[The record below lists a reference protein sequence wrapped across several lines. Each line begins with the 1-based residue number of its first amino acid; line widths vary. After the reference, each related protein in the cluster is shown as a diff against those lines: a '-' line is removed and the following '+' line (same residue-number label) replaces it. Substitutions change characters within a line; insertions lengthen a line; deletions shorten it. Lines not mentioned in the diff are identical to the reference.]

1 MVGPRRN
8 PARGKT
14 GLPKIAAQRDF
25 WEEERQ
31 AQRAG
36 RQAKR
41 AVCHGAL
48 PATSRRSVASLRAN
62 SRGIAAPVRA
72 LATSPTKKRD
82 TRQVSL
88 FLVGMVG
95 LEPMTSCMSSMRSN
109 QLSYTPATACIS
121 YHFPS
126 PLVNQIRGR
135 FRFFCPF
142 GEFCRRRPAAAGRR
156 PSPARRP
163 QRRQKRQ
170 KRQPRPAKA
179 GRAGRFFYSGGR
191 IRLNTM
197 PLMRMIA
204 MHTGAM

>member
-1 MVGPRRN
+1 MVGSRRN
-8 PARGKT
+8 PTSGKT

-72 LATSPTKKRD
+72 LATSHTKKRD

-109 QLSYTPATACIS
+109 QLSYTPVTAYIS
-121 YHFPS
+121 YHFSMPFVKQKYGALAIFLFIDRVCRA
-126 PLVNQIRGR
+126 PL
-135 FRFFCPF
+135 
-142 GEFCRRRPAAAGRR
+142 AAAGRVIG
-156 PSPARRP
+156 A
-163 QRRQKRQ
+163 
-170 KRQPRPAKA
+170 
-179 GRAGRFFYSGGR
+179 
-191 IRLNTM
+191 IV
-197 PLMRMIA
+197 PL
-204 MHTGAM
+204 TKSK

>member
-1 MVGPRRN
+1 MVGHRRN
-8 PARGKT
+8 PASGKT

-72 LATSPTKKRD
+72 LATSHTKKRD

-109 QLSYTPATACIS
+109 QLSYTPVTAFIS
-121 YHFPS
+121 YHFS
-126 PLVNQIRGR
+126 MCFVKQKYGAFRIFSKSGQSRRKRYARRKRKFGFSVGARRGYIIL
-135 FRFFCPF
+135 CTAGLYHPMH
-142 GEFCRRRPAAAGRR
+142 GGAISSYARRGYIILCAAGLYHQTI
-156 PSPARRP
+156 SFHI
-163 QRRQKRQ
+163 K
-170 KRQPRPAKA
+170 
-179 GRAGRFFYSGGR
+179 
-191 IRLNTM
+191 
-197 PLMRMIA
+197 
-204 MHTGAM
+204 

>member
-1 MVGPRRN
+1 MIRQVAPKITNLEQRHEGFAEISASPLFFIVSDKRQIRTN
-8 PARGKT
+8 RL
-14 GLPKIAAQRDF
+14 LPKGSDYF
-25 WEEERQ
+25 
-31 AQRAG
+31 
-36 RQAKR
+36 
-41 AVCHGAL
+41 
-48 PATSRRSVASLRAN
+48 
-62 SRGIAAPVRA
+62 
-72 LATSPTKKRD
+72 D
-82 TRQVSL
+82 
-88 FLVGMVG
+88 LVGMVG

-163 QRRQKRQ
+163 QRRRKRQ
-170 KRQPRPAKA
+170 KRRKRQTRPAKA